1 MKAKKNMQRAEPVIR
16 ARVIVGAMVVV
27 GVLVVG
33 PLFAVWKQVH
43 IRNQAIR
50 KESLSAVLS
59 DKRSEVT
66 KLQLTIETLSKSER
80 IESIGL
86 TRLGLVY
93 PVSAQIVVV
102 RPQPSRSAM
111 ATMLAQWDFFA
122 VLRKSL
128 VRDRG

>member
-1 MKAKKNMQRAEPVIR
+1 
-16 ARVIVGAMVVV
+16 VGAVLVV

-59 DKRSEVT
+59 DKRSEVA
-66 KLQLTIETLSKSER
+66 KLQLTIETLSQSER

-86 TRLGLVY
+86 SRLGLVH
-93 PVSAQIVVV
+93 PASAQIVIV
-102 RPQPSRSAM
+102 RPQPTRSAV